1 MPDTHPTD
9 VPNATVRPA
18 TEADLPAINA
28 IYNHEVAEGVATWEL
43 DPWTEERRQLWFRDR
58 DADEPVLVATIGDQ
72 LVGFAYLTRYRG
84 RRGYRFT
91 RENTVFVHPDH
102 QRRAIGRLLLTALI
116 EAARHLNLRTLLAW
130 IDEDN
135 VASIRLHRA
144 LGYEQIGRESET
156 GYKLGR
162 WRSAAELQLMLE
174 RPTPTD

>member
-1 MPDTHPTD
+1 MSEPI
-9 VPNATVRPA
+9 VRPA

-28 IYNHEVAEGVATWEL
+28 IYNREILEGTATWDL
-43 DPWTEERRQLWFRDR
+43 DPWSPDQRLTWFRAHE
-58 DADEPVLVATIGDQ
+58 DAEPILAADLDGQ
-72 LVGFAYLTRYRG
+72 LVGFAYLSRYRG

-116 EAARHLNLRTLLAW
+116 EGARDLGLRTLLAW

-135 VASIRLHRA
+135 VGSIRLHRA

-162 WRSAAELQLMLE
+162 WRSAVELQLLLD
-174 RPTPTD
+174 RPAVDDR